1 LIIKLKNNLGT
12 FSIKDIEAVSG
23 IKCHTLRVW
32 EQRYNIF
39 TPKRTETNIRYYD
52 DDDLKLIL
60 NISILNKYGYKISD
74 ISKMTNAEISEA
86 ILKISEN
93 KNEFSFQINGLVQTM
108 MTFDEK
114 AFHKILTKN
123 IQEFGLEKV
132 FLQIIF
138 PFMKEVGLLW
148 QVGSVQP
155 SHEHFVSNIIKQKL
169 FACIDECIGD
179 YVPNHKRFLLFL
191 PEKEKHSLGLLFANY
206 IIRKRG
212 HEVLYLGQEVPI
224 KNLNE
229 IYHGQSPD
237 FVFTILTSTHLDI
250 DKQKFVNQLAASWK
264 KTTIL
269 LSGIQFFIEEL
280 VFPENV
286 KLLRSPEDFIQF
298 VNNLNS

>member
-1 LIIKLKNNLGT
+1 LDNRVKNNLGT

-60 NISILNKYGYKISD
+60 NISILNKYGYKISE

-93 KNEFSFQINGLVQTM
+93 KNEFSSQINGLVQNM

-114 AFHKILTKN
+114 AFHKILTTN
-123 IQEFGLEKV
+123 IKEFGLKKV

-148 QVGSVQP
+148 QVGALQP

-169 FACIDECIGD
+169 FACIDECVAD
-179 YVPNHKRFLLFL
+179 YAPNHKRFLLFL
-191 PEKEKHSLGLLFANY
+191 PEKEKHSLGLLFANF

-212 HEVLYLGQEVPI
+212 HEVLYLGQEVPT
-224 KNLNE
+224 KNLKE
-229 IYHGQSPD
+229 IYHGHTPD
-237 FVFTILTSTHLDI
+237 YVFTILTSSNLDI
-250 DKQKFVNQLAASWK
+250 DKQKFVNQLSENWK
-264 KTTIL
+264 DAIIL
-269 LSGIQFFIEEL
+269 LSGVQFLGKDIS
-280 VFPENV
+280 FPANA
-286 KLLRSPEDFIQF
+286 KYIRSPEEFISLTE
-298 VNNLNS
+298 NL